1 MTSNDLLLSCETDGA
16 TNAPVPFAGL
26 ESLEWEQVRSLVA
39 RSVAS
44 PAGAAEMA
52 RVEPSTDRARI
63 EQDLAEAGEAMAYL
77 RATSQGGA
85 LRINFHGLPDT
96 AVAVQKL
103 RIEGASLDP
112 REIFE
117 VIVFLDRAADARSSL
132 TAAAERFPLLAV
144 YAGRIGDFRQ
154 VLKEVSG
161 KIQADG
167 SVLDSASPHL
177 HRIRREI
184 EKQKKAIQDSLE
196 RFLKAN
202 RNEGVL
208 QDEYVTIRNDRFVV
222 PVLVGQ
228 RRKLPGVIHGASS
241 TGQTLFLEPFET
253 IDLNNELVRLQD
265 DESREV
271 LRILREL
278 TERLRGSAEPIRAA
292 AAVMAWLDVVFA
304 KARFGIDFDCAIPKF
319 TAAGGERRLDIRHA
333 RHPLLID
340 VLRRSGKRVVPFSLT
355 LDNETRTLLISGPN
369 TGGKTVTLKTVGLIS
384 LMAQAALPVP
394 SSSAELPLF
403 EQVLADIGDHQSIEQ
418 SLSTFSAHV
427 ARLREMA
434 LDATPD
440 SLVLLDEI
448 GSATDPDEGGALGVA
463 LVDHF
468 RAAGAFTL
476 ASTHLTAL
484 KIYGASTR
492 TVLNA
497 SMGFDEVTLA
507 PTYLLQVGLPGK
519 SAGLEIA
526 ARLGMPEDILRRA
539 RASLGA
545 RDVELSRLIAD
556 LHQQLEETGRVRE
569 ALERERVAL
578 GVHARQMALES
589 ERREKAKLD
598 ELEARF
604 EEMRSRWQARAD
616 ETVARVAE
624 STDRR
629 KSVDQAQ
636 RQTTKLGREMREE
649 WEAAIAQA
657 GGGDADKAVVAP
669 RAKIAEGARV
679 RVKNIRD
686 IARVT
691 RLLGHDRLEVAVGF
705 VKMQVAASDV
715 EDVLPEGGAAAP
727 QLPKGVRF
735 QPGPQLNPGEQ
746 EINVIGE
753 HAEEAIERVE
763 RFLDAAVMA
772 TAARVRIVHGHGMGI
787 LKRAVQDLLKANP
800 HVEKFYPA
808 SQYEGGS
815 GATIVELKD

>member
-1 MTSNDLLLSCETDGA
+1 MSEM
-16 TNAPVPFAGL
+16 PFTGL
-26 ESLEWEQVRSLVA
+26 EALEWEQAHALVA
-39 RSVAS
+39 RSIAS
-44 PAGAAEMA
+44 PAGAEEVAHVA
-52 RVEPSTDRARI
+52 PSIDRARI
-63 EQDLAEAGEAMAYL
+63 EHDLAEAGEAMEYL
-77 RATSQGGA
+77 RAAGRGGA
-85 LRINFHGLPDT
+85 LRINFNGLPD
-96 AVAVQKL
+96 VAQSVLKL
-103 RIEGASLDP
+103 RIEGAALDP

-117 VIVFLDRAADARSSL
+117 LIVFLDRAADAKSSL
-132 TAAAERFPLLAV
+132 AAAAERFPLLGA

-154 VLKEVSG
+154 VLREVSG

-177 HRIRREI
+177 NRIRRDI

-208 QDEYVTIRNDRFVV
+208 QDEYVTIRNERFVV

-241 TGQTLFLEPFET
+241 TGQTLFLEPLET

-265 DESREV
+265 DEGREV
-271 LRILREL
+271 HRILREL
-278 TERLRGSAEPIRAA
+278 TDRLRASADPIRDA
-292 AAVMAWLDVVFA
+292 AAVMARLDVIFA
-304 KARFGIDFDCAIPKF
+304 KARFGIDFDCVIPKF
-319 TAAGGERRLDIRHA
+319 TDRRLELKNA

-340 VLRRSGKRVVPFSLT
+340 VLRRTGKKVVPFSLT
-355 LDNETRTLLISGPN
+355 LDSEKGTLLISGPN

-384 LMAQAALPVP
+384 LMAQAGLPVP
-394 SSSAELPLF
+394 CESAELPVF

-418 SLSTFSAHV
+418 NLSTFSAHV

-468 RAAGAFTL
+468 RAAGSFTV

-484 KIYGASTR
+484 KIYGASTK

-497 SMGFDEVTLA
+497 SMGFDEATLA
-507 PTYLLQVGLPGK
+507 PTYRLMVGLPGK
-519 SAGLEIA
+519 SAGLDIA

-539 RASLGA
+539 RASLGT
-545 RDVELSRLIAD
+545 RDLELSRLIAD
-556 LHQQLEETGRVRE
+556 LHERLEETNRLRDELTQERE
-569 ALERERVAL
+569 ALVA
-578 GVHARQMALES
+578 
-589 ERREKAKLD
+589 REKQIASEWERKETAKLS

-604 EEMRSRWQARAD
+604 EEMQRRWQERAD
-616 ETVARVAE
+616 ETVARIAE
-624 STDRR
+624 TADRR
-629 KSVDQAQ
+629 KSVYQAQ
-636 RQTTKLGREMREE
+636 RQTSKLGREMRED
-649 WEAAIAQA
+649 WESTVLKKETVA
-657 GGGDADKAVVAP
+657 AP
-669 RAKIAEGARV
+669 RLKIVEGARV
-679 RVKNIRD
+679 RLKGIRD
-686 IARVT
+686 IARVS

-705 VKMQVAASDV
+705 VKMQVALSDV
-715 EDVLPEGGAAAP
+715 EEVLAESGTPEP
-727 QLPKGVRF
+727 KLPKNVRLMS
-735 QPGPQLNPGEQ
+735 GPQLNPGEQ

-753 HAEEAIERVE
+753 HVEEAIERVE

-772 TAARVRIVHGHGMGI
+772 TAARVRIVHGHGMGVLRRAI
-787 LKRAVQDLLKANP
+787 QDFLKQNP

-808 SQYEGGS
+808 AQYQGGT
-815 GATIVELKD
+815 GATIVELRD

>member
-1 MTSNDLLLSCETDGA
+1 M
-16 TNAPVPFAGL
+16 PFTGL
-26 ESLEWEQVRSLVA
+26 EALEWDQVHALIA
-39 RSVAS
+39 RRVAS
-44 PAGAAEMA
+44 PAGAEEMA
-52 RVEPSTDRARI
+52 RIEPSADRARI
-63 EQDLAEAGEAMAYL
+63 EHELAETGEAMEYL
-77 RATSQGGA
+77 RTASKGGGA
-85 LRINFHGLPDT
+85 IRINFSGLPDV
-96 AVAVQKL
+96 AIAVQKL
-103 RIEGASLDP
+103 HIEGAALDP

-117 VIVFLDRAADARSSL
+117 LIVFLDRAADAKSSL
-132 TAAAERFPLLAV
+132 GAAAERFPLLAV
-144 YAGRIGDFRQ
+144 YAARIGDFRT
-154 VLKEVSG
+154 VLREVSG

-184 EKQKKAIQDSLE
+184 EKQRKAIQDSLE
-196 RFLKAN
+196 RFIKAN

-208 QDEYVTIRNDRFVV
+208 QDEYVTLRNERFVV

-241 TGQTLFLEPFET
+241 TGQTLFLEPLDT

-271 LRILREL
+271 FRILREL

-304 KARFGIDFDCAIPKF
+304 KARFGIDFDCVIPRF
-319 TAAGGERRLDIRHA
+319 TERRLDVRNA

-340 VLRRSGKRVVPFSLT
+340 VLRKSGGRVVPFSLT
-355 LDNETRTLLISGPN
+355 LDKDTRTLLISGPN

-394 SSSAELPLF
+394 CDSAELPVF
-403 EQVLADIGDHQSIEQ
+403 EQVLADIGDHQSIEA
-418 SLSTFSAHV
+418 SLSTFSAHI

-434 LDATPD
+434 LDVTPD

-484 KIYGASTR
+484 KIYGANTK

-507 PTYLLQVGLPGK
+507 PTYRLQVGLPGK
-519 SAGLEIA
+519 SAGLDIA

-539 RASLGA
+539 RATLGS
-545 RDVELSRLIAD
+545 RDEELSRLIAE
-556 LHQQLEETGRVRE
+556 LHRQMEETTRARE
-569 ALERERVAL
+569 TLERQ
-578 GVHARQMALES
+578 RQAFLL
-589 ERREKAKLD
+589 REKQIEADGERTLAAKLNELQVRFD
-598 ELEARF
+598 E
-604 EEMRSRWQARAD
+604 MHRSWQERAD
-616 ETVARVAE
+616 ETVARIAE
-624 STDRR
+624 NAEKR
-629 KSVDQAQ
+629 KSVDLAQ
-636 RQTTKLGREMREE
+636 RQTTRLGREMREE
-649 WEAAIAQA
+649 WEESMLRPGAAGATPA
-657 GGGDADKAVVAP
+657 ASRP
-669 RAKIAEGARV
+669 NIAEGSRV
-679 RVKNIRD
+679 RLRGIRD
-686 IARVT
+686 IARVS
-691 RLLGHDRLEVAVGF
+691 RLLSQDRLEVAVGF
-705 VKMQVAASDV
+705 VKMQVAQA
-715 EDVLPEGGAAAP
+715 DVLEVLTESGAPA

-746 EINVIGE
+746 EINVIGQ
-753 HAEEAIERVE
+753 HVEEATERVE
-763 RFLDAAVMA
+763 RFLDAAFMA

-787 LKRAVQDLLKANP
+787 LRRAIQDLLKQNP

-808 SQYEGGS
+808 SQYEGGT